1 MQPSS
6 AAESGFDVGL
16 DIAKAKV
23 DVCLRLPTG
32 KLRSKVVN
40 NAPAGFADLVAWLSK
55 HGAGHAH
62 VCLEATGVYWE
73 AIAEYLSDAGYTV
86 SVVNPAQVKAYG
98 AALGVQHL
106 LEQARA
112 GEGAAL
118 APVAAGHEREAVPRS
133 GQGEPPRSPSRPP
146 PASRCST
153 FAGRSSRRSRPA
165 SASSPRRGSS
175 ARPRESGFPAR
186 RDGFQARRSP

>member
-1 MQPSS
+1 MQPSC

-32 KLRSKVVN
+32 KLRSKVVSN
-40 NAPAGFADLVAWLSK
+40 TPAGFADLVAWLSK

-73 AIAEYLSDAGYTV
+73 AIAEYLSDAGYAV

-98 AALGVQHL
+98 AALGV
-106 LEQARA
+106 RSKTD
-112 GEGAAL
+112 AAEH
-118 APVAAGHEREAVPRS
+118 G
-133 GQGEPPRSPSRPP
+133 
-146 PASRCST
+146 
-153 FAGRSSRRSRPA
+153 
-165 SASSPRRGSS
+165 
-175 ARPRESGFPAR
+175 
-186 RDGFQARRSP
+186 